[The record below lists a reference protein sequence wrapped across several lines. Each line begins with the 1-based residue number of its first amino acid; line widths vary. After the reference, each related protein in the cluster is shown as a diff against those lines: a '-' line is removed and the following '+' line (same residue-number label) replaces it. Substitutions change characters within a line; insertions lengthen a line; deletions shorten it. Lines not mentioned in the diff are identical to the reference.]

1 MAIKVEDVDDILE
14 TYMYIAFEEKCDNCV
29 HVYESKVTPCDN
41 IAEDL
46 FDDISVHLHTNN
58 PPVIN
63 DNTTIDG

>member
-1 MAIKVEDVDDILE
+1 
-14 TYMYIAFEEKCDNCV
+14 MYIAFEEKCDNCV
-29 HVYESKVTPCDN
+29 HVYESKVTTCDN

-46 FDDISVHLHTNN
+46 FDDISVHIHTNN